1 MDGTAMADGIDF
13 KEAAGDALKMLKD
26 KLGGTP
32 QEQPQWSIWG
42 PQQQQAPR
50 QGSDY
55 QPIQGRRMGD
65 APPVQSQPAPVA
77 PDAVPAMRPEQMP
90 GTERADDRTKN
101 LVFQDINHAQS
112 QSFRQQATRLYT
124 SAIDRANQS
133 KDPTLQA
140 MAKVEYGLANMSW
153 GFTQDGFKWILEAGS
168 NNPSIYD
175 TKSNQSFLKRLA
187 QAGMPSG
194 AVEMLMQKGQDP
206 FWYLKDSDA
215 AKKLDA
221 AMTGPIFVAPAD
233 GAQSAPGQN
242 TDYLAPP
249 KDRPDQINPQL
260 DPPPRPGSNTWMSQ
274 QVKVA
279 LETASQEK
287 NWQNAF
293 GVYKQAVDMADR
305 SRDVS
310 LQAYTRVETGL
321 ALMKWGNVEMGYKW
335 ILDAGVKN
343 PSIYDS
349 RSNQGFV
356 ERLNSAGIPK
366 PAVEMLLSNGQ
377 RDPKWGVKDPDAA
390 KRLESV
396 TRNPQQQSRPTVL
409 PPGDDRRPPEYRP
422 SFPTG
427 LPFPGS
433 DSKPS
438 VLSPQDDGH
447 KKKSPFSR

>member
-1 MDGTAMADGIDF
+1 MADGIDF
-13 KEAAGDALKMLKD
+13 KDAAGNALKQLKD
-26 KLGGTP
+26 KLGP
-32 QEQPQWSIWG
+32 APEQPQWSIWG
-42 PQQQQAPR
+42 AQQQRPNQ
-50 QGSDY
+50 QGPVSD

-65 APPVQSQPAPVA
+65 APAGPLPPVSVV
-77 PDAVPAMRPEQMP
+77 PDAVPQMRPEQMP

-101 LVFQDINHAQS
+101 LVFQDINQAQS
-112 QSFRQQATRLYT
+112 QTYRQQAGRLYL
-124 SAIDRANQS
+124 SAIERANQS

-140 MAKVEYGLANMSW
+140 MSKVEYGLANMTW

-175 TKSNQSFLKRLA
+175 NKTNQSFLKRLA

-194 AVEMLMQKGQDP
+194 AVDMLLQKGAQDP
-206 FWYLKDSDA
+206 FWYLKDNDA
-215 AKKLDA
+215 AKKLDS

-233 GAQSAPGQN
+233 GGQVQQRQN
-242 TDYLAPP
+242 TDYLLPP
-249 KDRPDQINPQL
+249 KGRPDQVNPQL

-279 LETASQEK
+279 LDNAAQEK

-305 SRDVS
+305 SRDTS

-321 ALMKWGNVEMGYKW
+321 ALMKWGNVEIGYKW

-349 RSNQGFV
+349 RSNKGFV
-356 ERLNSAGIPK
+356 DRLAGAGIPK
-366 PAVEMLLSNGQ
+366 PAIDMLITNGQ
-377 RDPKWGVKDPDAA
+377 KDPKWGVTDPDAA

-396 TRNPQQQSRPTVL
+396 TRNPQSTQPAPYAPR
-409 PPGDDRRPPEYRP
+409 DDRRTPDYRP
-422 SFPTG
+422 TIAPPAPISIPGYDKPTI
-427 LPFPGS
+427 LPP
-433 DSKPS
+433 KPND
-438 VLSPQDDGH
+438 PP
-447 KKKSPFSR
+447 KKNPFAR